1 MDITM
6 TGLDALRSLQEQ
18 ASPGPWSAPPEGQR
32 TKYVY
37 GGAASGGY
45 GYAVFARSPN
55 GTMPRVAWFD
65 AIHSEMANDNRANAK
80 LAALAPHL
88 LPIAEVVHCSHDHN
102 AGTEEC
108 LESDACTVPCPQ
120 CKALKD
126 LMEAL
131 E

>member
-1 MDITM
+1 M
-6 TGLDALRSLQEQ
+6 TDLSKLRSLQEQ
-18 ASPGPWSAPPEGQR
+18 ASPGPWH
-32 TKYVY
+32 V
-37 GGAASGGY
+37 GGKGEMVLNSTGHPVLHASE
-45 GYAVFARSPN
+45 FRN
-55 GTMPRVAWFD
+55 GFLET
-65 AIHSEMANDNRANAK
+65 AK
-80 LAALAPHL
+80 LAALVPHL

>member
-1 MDITM
+1 MN
-6 TGLDALRSLQEQ
+6 LDKLRSLTEQ
-18 ASPGPWSAPPEGQR
+18 ASPGEWTWR
-32 TKYVY
+32 TGESFDNEWGDK
-37 GGAASGGY
+37 GHGAAVLDAEGNIEGGPLILFSGDEDDDERG
-45 GYAVFARSPN
+45 
-55 GTMPRVAWFD
+55 
-65 AIHSEMANDNRANAK
+65 RANIR
-80 LAALAPHL
+80 LASLVKHL

-120 CKALKD
+120 CKALND